1 MVERK
6 EVSHEVFAAVE
17 AGADNVVVT
26 EHEVVEN
33 QDGEHVRKKQNSP
46 CVR

>member
-6 EVSHEVFAAVE
+6 EVSHEVFAGGE
-17 AGADNVVVT
+17 TGTDNVVVT